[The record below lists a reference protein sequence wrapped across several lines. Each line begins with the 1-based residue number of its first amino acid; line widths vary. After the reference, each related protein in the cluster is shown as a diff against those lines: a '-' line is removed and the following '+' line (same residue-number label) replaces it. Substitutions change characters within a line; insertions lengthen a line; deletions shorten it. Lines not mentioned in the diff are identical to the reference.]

1 MENRIINFLGINFHE
16 AKYQTII
23 NKLKKKGGYLVIPAA
38 SALAM
43 YNENKRYQKS
53 LVKSTIAIF
62 DSSFFCF
69 LLLIFKFKK
78 IQKYSGYRFIKN
90 FISDL
95 SMKNKKILLL
105 ECSDKDK
112 TINLLYFKSK
122 KFRFV
127 KNYVCPIYNPNSKK
141 IRDKYLIKFVKS
153 YRPKIIISNIGGLI
167 QEPLALYI
175 KNNVKHKCAI
185 ICSGAALSFITG
197 SGAKITNFIDY
208 LNLGW
213 LMRIIFDPV
222 TFIPRIFFSLKLV
235 PLVLK
240 NKIKILS
247 Y

>member
-1 MENRIINFLGINFHE
+1 MKNRIINFLGINFYE
-16 AKYQTII
+16 AEYQTIV
-23 NKLKKKGGYLVIPAA
+23 NKLEKIGGYLVIPAA
-38 SALAM
+38 SALST
-43 YNENKRYQKS
+43 YHENKLYQKS
-53 LVKSTIAIF
+53 LLKSTIAIL

-69 LLLIFKFKK
+69 LLLIFKFVKVK
-78 IQKYSGYRFIKN
+78 KYSGYRFIKN

-105 ECSDKDK
+105 ECSDKEK
-112 TINLLYFKSK
+112 KINLLYFKSK

-127 KNYVCPIYNPNSKK
+127 KNYVCPIYNRNSKK

-153 YRPKIIISNIGGLI
+153 YRPKIIICNIGGLI

-175 KNNVKHKCAI
+175 KNNVKYKCAI
-185 ICSGAALSFITG
+185 ICSGAALTFITG

-213 LMRIIFDPV
+213 LMRIIFDPY
-222 TFIPRIFFSLKLV
+222 TFIPRIFFSLKLI

>member
-1 MENRIINFLGINFHE
+1 MKSRIINFLGINFYE
-16 AKYQTII
+16 AEYQTII
-23 NKLKKKGGYLVIPAA
+23 NKLEKSGGYMVIPAA

-43 YNENKRYQKS
+43 YYKKKLYQKS
-53 LVKSTIAIF
+53 LLKSTLAIF
-62 DSSFFCF
+62 DSSFFCL

-78 IQKYSGYRFIKN
+78 IKKFSGYRFLKN

-105 ECSDKDK
+105 ECSDKEK
-112 TINLLYFKSK
+112 KINLLYLKSK

-127 KNYVCPIYNPNSKK
+127 KNYVCPIYNPNSKQ

-153 YRPKIIISNIGGLI
+153 YRPKIIISNIGGLV

-175 KNNVKHKCAI
+175 KNNVQYKCSI

-197 SGAKITNFIDY
+197 SGAKITNLIDY

-213 LMRIIFDPV
+213 FSRIIFSPII
-222 TFIPRIFFSLKLV
+222 FIPRIFFSLRLISIV
-235 PLVLK
+235 FK

-247 Y
+247 S

>member
-1 MENRIINFLGINFHE
+1 MKNRIINFLGMNFYE
-16 AKYQTII
+16 AEYQTII
-23 NKLKKKGGYLVIPAA
+23 NKLEKSGGYMVIPAA

-43 YNENKRYQKS
+43 YYKKKLYQKS
-53 LVKSTIAIF
+53 LLKSTLAIF
-62 DSSFFCF
+62 DSSFFCI

-78 IQKYSGYRFIKN
+78 IKKFSGYRFIKK
-90 FISDL
+90 FTSDL

-105 ECSDKDK
+105 ECSDKEK
-112 TINLLYFKSK
+112 KINLLYFKSK

-127 KNYVCPIYNPNSKK
+127 KNYVCPIYNPNSKQ

-153 YRPKIIISNIGGLI
+153 YRPKIIISNIGGLV

-175 KNNVKHKCAI
+175 KNNVRYKCAI

-197 SGAKITNFIDY
+197 SGAKITNFVDY

-213 LMRIIFDPV
+213 LSRIIFNP
-222 TFIPRIFFSLKLV
+222 TIFIPRIFFSLKLIPIV
-235 PLVLK
+235 FK

-247 Y
+247 F